1 MDDIVKRKAEKLKEL
16 KALQDKESSK
26 KSNSVAGETV
36 GSNKDPPTQSTD
48 QALGKKRITSKYMN
62 YNTVS
67 EFDLIKDTGF

>member
-36 GSNKDPPTQSTD
+36 GSNKDAPT
-48 QALGKKRITSKYMN
+48 
-62 YNTVS
+62 
-67 EFDLIKDTGF
+67 